1 MAVVLLVSVVAV
13 VVVNGWTDAPGALTT
28 VVCSGALPRRRA
40 VALVALANGV
50 GASLAGLLL
59 PRVASTM
66 LRLADFPQ
74 LGGRASTLLFCLVL
88 WVVSLWG
95 TLAWVWGIP
104 TSESHALLA
113 ALAGAAL
120 ATGGGSLDLALW
132 GQVGLGLLCSAG
144 GAWLLGRWLLPRKR
158 QPQNQTLGKK
168 QILYCAGLAL
178 LHGAQDG
185 QKYTAMLCAAGLG
198 GGMGG
203 QLGAVLLCASAMALG
218 SSFGAGRIVEAIGGE
233 MAPLDGHSAL
243 CTDRAPGWA
252 CRSAPAPLRFAPR
265 PGRLPGWACWTAGFL
280 GGCGRPGCSPFRSAW
295 GWAGWGANLPIFWA
309 EIHTHSRLN
318 PFPFPYYNKSDPI
331 QTTFCN
337 GK

>member
-1 MAVVLLVSVVAV
+1 MSVAVVLLVSVVAV

-28 VVCSGALPRRRA
+28 VVCGGALPRRRA

-74 LGGRASTLLFCLVL
+74 LGGRASTLLLCLVL

-158 QPQNQTLGKK
+158 QTQTQALGKK

-243 CTDRAPGWA
+243 CTDRASALTLAVCTLVGLPVSTSTVKVCASAGAAAKLGLLDRRIFGRMWAAWLLTFPVCLGLGWLGGKIA
-252 CRSAPAPLRFAPR
+252 H
-265 PGRLPGWACWTAGFL
+265 FL
-280 GGCGRPGCSPFRSAW
+280 G
-295 GWAGWGANLPIFWA
+295 
-309 EIHTHSRLN
+309 
-318 PFPFPYYNKSDPI
+318 
-331 QTTFCN
+331 
-337 GK
+337 